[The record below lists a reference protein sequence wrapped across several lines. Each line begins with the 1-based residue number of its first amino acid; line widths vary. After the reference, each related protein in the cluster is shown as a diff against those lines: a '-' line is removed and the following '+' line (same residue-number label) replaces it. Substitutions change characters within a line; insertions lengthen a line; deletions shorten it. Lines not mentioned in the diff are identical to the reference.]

1 MDTLQAIILGIIQG
15 LTEFLPISSSGH
27 LVIVQHLFGMQ
38 RPELFFD
45 VCVHLGTLIA
55 VIIVFRKEIRSL
67 AVSLGRL
74 LKLIFAEGAHFEQVF
89 ENSEFKLLL
98 LVFFGFF
105 PTALLGVVFHE
116 VGEHFFSSIRTVGA
130 MLIITGLIL
139 WFTRRV
145 KDDGGGLE
153 CFSIRT
159 ALIIGFM
166 PGLAVMP
173 GISRSGSTIAV
184 GLFLGL
190 SRELSAR
197 YSFLLAIPAILGAGI
212 LSLHGISAYP
222 VAAYKLALIGSAIA
236 FIVGYL
242 ALVLLLRLVKKG
254 RLYIFA
260 PYCWVAGVAVLILGW
275 S

>member
-1 MDTLQAIILGIIQG
+1 MDTLQALILGIIQG
-15 LTEFLPISSSGH
+15 MTEFLPISSSGH
-27 LVIVQHLFGMQ
+27 LVIFQHLFGMEK
-38 RPELFFD
+38 PELFFD
-45 VCVHLGTLIA
+45 ICVHLGTLMA
-55 VIIVFRKEIRSL
+55 VVIVFRKEIGLLTLSF
-67 AVSLGRL
+67 GRL
-74 LKLIFAEGAHFEQVF
+74 LKLIFAEDAHFEQVF

-105 PTALLGVVFHE
+105 PTALLGIVFHE

-145 KDDGGGLE
+145 KHEGGGLE

-159 ALIIGFM
+159 ALIIGLIQ
-166 PGLAVMP
+166 GLAIMP
-173 GISRSGSTIAV
+173 GISRSGATIAA

-212 LSLHGISAYP
+212 LSLHSISTHTLA
-222 VAAYKLALIGSAIA
+222 VYKFALIGSAVA

-242 ALVLLLRLVKKG
+242 ALVLLLRMVKKG
-254 RLYIFA
+254 KLYIFA

-275 S
+275 L